1 MTDNA
6 TARLPL
12 FRPEVAQRNWDLLA
26 SKGLMPRPPLF
37 TGAIILLLLVAFAA
51 GGFFL
56 VRGAIPRVEQAQG
69 YLEPAGGVARV
80 RAPRQAIV
88 EAVHVKDGQ
97 LVQRGDLLV
106 TLQSGQSTASGV
118 TAETE
123 ISGQLRAQRQDLE
136 EQLAREQDWRRNEE
150 RRLTAK
156 VGDTI
161 HDIDLLERNIATQ
174 QEQMQLAQR
183 QAERVRGLAER
194 GTISLDEL
202 QRREIAALNQKL
214 AVQTSER
221 EHAAKRAE
229 LVQVRI
235 ALEQLPTLASERQRA
250 LRESLANAQQ
260 RLIEL
265 EARRS
270 IVVRAPTAG
279 RIAAIPALAGSAVD
293 NGGLIATIVPDDA
306 ELRARL
312 FVPTRSIGKVHAG
325 QAVALRYDAFPYQK
339 YGSFKGRVVDVSSSV
354 LLPQEI
360 EKVAPVKLTEPAYVL
375 DVVLERRTVPS
386 GGATQLQLR
395 PDMTLTAMIEIDRRP
410 LLAWIGDSLFGIS
423 Q

>member
-6 TARLPL
+6 TARPPL
-12 FRPEVAQRNWDLLA
+12 FRPEVAQRNWELLA
-26 SKGLMPRPPLF
+26 SKGLMPRPPIF
-37 TGAIILLLLVAFAA
+37 IGAIIMLLLAAFAG

-69 YLEPAGGVARV
+69 YLEPTGGVARV

-88 EAVHVKDGQ
+88 EVVHVKDGQ

-106 TLQSGQSTASGV
+106 TLQSGQSTTTGA
-118 TAETE
+118 TAESE
-123 ISGQLRAQRQDLE
+123 ISRQLQAQRQDIE
-136 EQLAREQDWRRNEE
+136 AQLAREQDWRQSED
-150 RRLTAK
+150 RRLRAR
-156 VGDTI
+156 VDDLM

-174 QEQMQLAQR
+174 QEQMALAQR
-183 QAERVRGLAER
+183 QAERIRSLAER

-202 QRREIAALNQKL
+202 HRREIAALTQKL

-221 EHAAKRAE
+221 EQSAKRAE
-229 LVQVRI
+229 LVQARI
-235 ALEQLPTLASERQRA
+235 ALEQLPTLASERQRV
-250 LRESLANAQQ
+250 LRESLANTQQ

-270 IVVRAPTAG
+270 VVVRAPTAG
-279 RIAAIPALAGSAVD
+279 RIAAVPALAGSAIES
-293 NGGLIATIVPDDA
+293 GGLIATIVPDDA

-325 QAVALRYDAFPYQK
+325 QSVALRYDAFPYQK
-339 YGSFKGRVVDVSSSV
+339 YGSFKGRIEDVSNSV

-360 EKVAPVKLTEPAYVL
+360 EKISPVRLTESAYVL

-386 GGATQLQLR
+386 GGSRQVHLR

-410 LLAWIGDSLFGIS
+410 LLAWIGDSLFGVS